1 MRLALLLIS
10 LFSCLAAKLSG
21 PASYF
26 KPNFGAEDREKLE
39 KKLEE
44 LKAARAAKEAAKAA
58 EKAGAGAGAPGPPD
72 TDADTAPPPPE
83 TDGAD
88 GAVDLRQRV
97 ASWRQRSAVA
107 MSGVLS
113 RSRRLRAPAAVV
125 LALGWW
131 RTRIAVKLSCE
142 IKEEL
147 EALRELTATR
157 HEVERPP
164 MPDPRRLLGELR
176 ERRAILSSH
185 VLPMLRQL
193 EEVPPPLLAERSMWE
208 LSSLNATLS
217 TRVGA
222 VAKVLGAYLDLGQD
236 PPPGFRGWSITKLGQ
251 RYDNIAEQSP
261 SNRRVITHDT
271 DARISHSHITARACT
286 TPV

>member
-131 RTRIAVKLSCE
+131 RRPLRWRRQ
-142 IKEEL
+142 KEL
-147 EALRELTATR
+147 LPPSLLPAAPTPCQRSASLRC
-157 HEVERPP
+157 
-164 MPDPRRLLGELR
+164 RRL
-176 ERRAILSSH
+176 
-185 VLPMLRQL
+185 P
-193 EEVPPPLLAERSMWE
+193 
-208 LSSLNATLS
+208 
-217 TRVGA
+217 
-222 VAKVLGAYLDLGQD
+222 
-236 PPPGFRGWSITKLGQ
+236 
-251 RYDNIAEQSP
+251 
-261 SNRRVITHDT
+261 
-271 DARISHSHITARACT
+271 
-286 TPV
+286 